1 MVLFQKFLYGQI
13 YIFEEFNLYSW
24 NGLAYQIWGRIL
36 IRRTGLSKLNVAWHF
51 GKSQKTLWFDKSE
64 FFSRNEI

>member
-1 MVLFQKFLYGQI
+1 MMLFFKFIYGQI
-13 YIFEEFNLYSW
+13 YTFEKFNLYSC

-51 GKSQKTLWFDKSE
+51 GKSQKTFGFDKSE
-64 FFSRNEI
+64 FFSPNEI